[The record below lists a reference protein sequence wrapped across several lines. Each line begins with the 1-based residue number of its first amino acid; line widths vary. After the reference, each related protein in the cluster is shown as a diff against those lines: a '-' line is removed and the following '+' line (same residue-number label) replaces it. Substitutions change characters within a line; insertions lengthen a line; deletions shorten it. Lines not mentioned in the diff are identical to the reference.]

1 MAATFFFWICAAVA
15 FFFGVG
21 VIAARNPMHSALS
34 LVMTFVALAG
44 LFLLLHAEFL
54 AWILIIVYTGAVMVL
69 IIFVISLLNL
79 QRDDPIQIDT
89 PRRWGIGLVALFGL
103 VFLVYLFRDPSAGF
117 DWTAPPLAGAEWGSP
132 ESVARDLLTRYLI
145 PFELA
150 AVLLTAAVIGAVV
163 TARQAG
169 ARKDGGAGDAGS

>member
-1 MAATFFFWICAAVA
+1 MAATLFFWVCAVAA

-21 VIAARNPMHSALS
+21 VIVARNPMYSALS
-34 LVMTFVALAG
+34 LIGTFVATAG

-79 QRDDPIQIDT
+79 QREDPVRLDT
-89 PRRWGIGLVALFGL
+89 PRRWGIGLALFFGL
-103 VFLVYLFRDPSAGF
+103 IFLVYLFRDPSVGF
-117 DWTAPPLAGAEWGSP
+117 EVTVPLTDNPAWGIP
-132 ESVARDLLTRYLI
+132 TSVARDLLTRYLI

-163 TARQAG
+163 L
-169 ARKDGGAGDAGS
+169 ARKAEPEEKSGPEG